1 MNMFADER
9 LDLDAMLWLIP
20 DALKPHSTSEQIG
33 TFLRDALALGPLDRE
48 QVLAEIAKATGK
60 PIGLL
65 RKELRE
71 LEKAA
76 AAQAKLDQVAA
87 SGGGR
92 DVELA
97 EDEIATAVWRDRFNG
112 GDRKAEKADE
122 KADPHLVYTA
132 ASFYAYAKTHWRLLD
147 DAVLARALIER
158 SDKLFPDLPNR
169 SRVVAGAQAQLR
181 ARAAKGDFF
190 DLRGEARPLINVRNG
205 VLVVKPDG
213 TVALRPHRT
222 ADAMLFCLPVN
233 YNPAAECPQ
242 FDRMLTDI
250 TAPVDAQGKLIEQP
264 DDEELAE
271 AAELRRHIEELIGY
285 TLYSRRFVKAFT
297 IWYGEGDNGKTT
309 LLTILSALVGQSA
322 VANMRLHTLE
332 QNRFAL
338 GHLPGKLL
346 LVDDDVKK
354 GAKLPDG
361 LIKQISERK
370 LITAETKG
378 KDPFEFI
385 IRAFV
390 MLLCNSLPE
399 LDDGG
404 RAIASRAH
412 LVPFRRSFAPEEQ
425 DRHLA
430 ARIIADELAGVLDV
444 ALAGLRRVLERQ
456 GFNEPA
462 ACRELKAEWLGST
475 HTVLDWVED
484 RCELV
489 EDGLTAVA
497 VLKADYDA
505 WCIKNTKQR
514 VAPSPQWLSKKII
527 EQTRSGNQLKVDHH
541 KGTGGTRMLAGIK
554 LLPVPAK
561 PENE

>member
-1 MNMFADER
+1 MNA
-9 LDLDAMLWLIP
+9 
-20 DALKPHSTSEQIG
+20 
-33 TFLRDALALGPLDRE
+33 
-48 QVLAEIAKATGK
+48 VAKATGR
-60 PIGLL
+60 PINSL
-65 RKELRE
+65 RKALGKQ
-71 LEKAA
+71 EKAA
-76 AAQAKLDQVAA
+76 PQATPDEDLVEDQ
-87 SGGGR
+87 
-92 DVELA
+92 
-97 EDEIATAVWRDRFNG
+97 IATKAWKERFNTG
-112 GDRKAEKADE
+112 EKAGDR
-122 KADPHLVYTA
+122 LVYTA
-132 ASFYAYAKTHWRLLD
+132 GSFYAYTGTHWRMLD
-147 DAVLARALIER
+147 DAVLDRTLITI
-158 SDKLFPDLPNR
+158 SDELFEELPGR
-169 SRVVAGAQAQLR
+169 SRVVAGAHAQLR
-181 ARAAKGDFF
+181 ARAAKTDFF
-190 DLRGEARPLINVRNG
+190 DLRGEGKPLINCANG
-205 VLVVKPDG
+205 TLVVGDDG
-213 TVALRPHRT
+213 SVTLREHRT
-222 ADAMLFCLPVN
+222 ADALLYGLPVA
-233 YNPAAECPQ
+233 YDPGATCPE
-242 FDRMLTDI
+242 FDRMLAGI
-250 TAPVDAQGKLIEQP
+250 TAPVDEQGKLIEQP
-264 DDEELAE
+264 SAKQLAE
-271 AAELRRHIEELIGY
+271 AAEQRRHLEELMGY
-285 TLYSRRFVKAFT
+285 AIYGRRPLKAFT
-297 IWYGEGDNGKTT
+297 IWHGAGDNGKST
-309 LLTILSALVGQSA
+309 LFRIWSEVVGQPA
-322 VANMRLHTLE
+322 VASLRIHKIE
-332 QNRFAL
+332 ENRFVL
-338 GHLPGKLL
+338 SHLPAKLL

-354 GAKLPDG
+354 GVKLPDG
-361 LIKQISERK
+361 LLKQISERK
-370 LITAETKG
+370 LITTETKG
-378 KDPFEFI
+378 GAHFEFVA
-385 IRAFV
+385 RVFV
-390 MLLCNSLPE
+390 ALLCNTLPE